1 MFGGSGRGELEHL
14 LVDGFFFAPLL
25 EERGERVE

>member
-1 MFGGSGRGELEHL
+1 MVGGSGRGELEHL
-14 LVDGFFFAPLL
+14 LFGVLAPLL